1 MISKIGDQCFSSE
14 VRIDSSCETNIYRNV
29 FFFLVNQPV
38 LLLKK
43 SFIMDDRMGVAI
55 YLKYSSIKGL

>member
-29 FFFLVNQPV
+29 FFSMSQPV

-43 SFIMDDRMGVAI
+43 SFTMDDRMGVAI